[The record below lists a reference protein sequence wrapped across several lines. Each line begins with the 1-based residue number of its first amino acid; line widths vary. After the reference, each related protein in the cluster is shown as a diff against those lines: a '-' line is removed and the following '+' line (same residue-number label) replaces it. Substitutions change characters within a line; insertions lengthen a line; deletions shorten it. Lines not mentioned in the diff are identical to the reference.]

1 MNREAISTGLWNR
14 EAKSGKTYASGKAT
28 IGDKEYRITLFTN
41 NDKKNEKSPD
51 YNIIIEE
58 YTNTSSEPKTS
69 HREPKNDIDIY
80 KDFGEQVQLEDDPNF
95 ELPF

>member
-1 MNREAISTGLWNR
+1 MNRESISTGLWNR

-28 IGDKEYRITLFTN
+28 IGNKEYRITLFIN

-58 YTNTSSEPKTS
+58 YTNISNESKPSDNEQINKHSEDP
-69 HREPKNDIDIY
+69 Y
-80 KDFGEQVQLEDDPNF
+80 KDFGEQIQIDDSD
-95 ELPF
+95 LPF